1 MCAAIT
7 RILNTHGLH
16 RVVIVGHSYG
26 TVVAAHLLRWQQE
39 QNGPTRHTTGAG
51 YDGLPGGDSDLGDM
65 DIAAALLID
74 PIPFLLHH
82 PAIAYNFVYRQ
93 PRCANEWQ
101 LWYFASRDPDIAR
114 ALSRHFFWFENI
126 LFREDV
132 IRVAPVGDEDES
144 QKSNPPPPPVAVSL
158 AGRDQI
164 VDTRAVH
171 AYLTSGVVKDA
182 AEVVPPARWAEDG
195 LEVHYFPELDHA
207 TVFDARKN
215 RAPLLEILS
224 RFVRVRGDESLQ
236 DL

>member
-1 MCAAIT
+1 M
-7 RILNTHGLH
+7 
-16 RVVIVGHSYG
+16 
-26 TVVAAHLLRWQQE
+26 
-39 QNGPTRHTTGAG
+39 TGG
-51 YDGLPGGDSDLGDM
+51 GNNVLPDDLEGM

-82 PAIAYNFVYRQ
+82 PAIAHNFVYRQ
-93 PRCANEWQ
+93 PRRANQWQ

-132 IRVAPVGDEDES
+132 IRAAPVADEDEN
-144 QKSNPPPPPVAVSL
+144 QRNNPSPPPVAVSL
-158 AGRDQI
+158 SGCDQI

-182 AEVVPPARWAEDG
+182 PEVVPSGRWAKDG

-207 TVFDARKN
+207 TVFDTRKN
-215 RAPLLEILS
+215 RSPLLEILS
-224 RFVRVRGDESLQ
+224 RFVRVEGDESLQ